1 MYSCP
6 LLGIRGVGS
15 RTFLGYQVP
24 WVLKSR
30 IYNCAHRP
38 VYFINVSRWL
48 TVPSTVECCVNCCQ
62 CGKFKFPCLEL
73 SGLFPSVFSLTWRTW
88 GCGELTALGMPGWE
102 QLLSGCPWMA
112 LLGPWAASP
121 LMTAWA
127 PAGSPTR
134 LSWWLLQYYRLVVL
148 NSLFLVIMRL
158 HIFLYIYRPFGFTVL
173 WSACIFILVL
183 KNLFID
189 FFICSGHRS
198 FVGYIFFHFLSPLCC
213 AVSLTQWVFFL
224 FFFLSFER
232 REVLF
237 TFIFWPHHTT
247 CGILV
252 PRPGLEPR
260 PLALK
265 SQSPNY
271 WTAGKVLRHS

>member
-6 LLGIRGVGS
+6 LLGVRGVGT

-24 WVLKSR
+24 WVLAPLT
-30 IYNCAHRP
+30 YNCAHRP
-38 VYFINVSRWL
+38 VCFINVSSCL
-48 TVPSTVECCVNCCQ
+48 TVPGTVECCVNRCQ
-62 CGKFKFPCLEL
+62 CGKFKFPCLDL

-88 GCGELTALGMPGWE
+88 GCGGPTALGMPGWE
-102 QLLSGCPWMA
+102 QLLSGCLWMS

-121 LMTAWA
+121 VRTAWA
-127 PAGSPTR
+127 PAGSPAR
-134 LSWWLLQYYRLVVL
+134 LSWWLLQYYR
-148 NSLFLVIMRL
+148 LFLVIMRL

-183 KNLFID
+183 KNLFMD

-198 FVGYIFFHFLSPLCC
+198 FVGYIFFHFLSPLCR
-213 AVSLTQWVFFL
+213 AVSLTRWVFFFFFSFCLLNEKKFLLLL
-224 FFFLSFER
+224 FFGC
-232 REVLF
+232 
-237 TFIFWPHHTT
+237 TT
-247 CGILV
+247 WLCGTLV